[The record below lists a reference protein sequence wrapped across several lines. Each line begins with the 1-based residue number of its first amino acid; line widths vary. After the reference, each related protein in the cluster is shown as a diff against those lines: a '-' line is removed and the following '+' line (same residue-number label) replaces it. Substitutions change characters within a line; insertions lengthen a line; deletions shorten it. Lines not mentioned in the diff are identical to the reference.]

1 MVLVVGIF
9 AHYMQGR
16 RPNVGAK
23 WVTPGMTSQTGN
35 AEYRA
40 RKPSCKVN
48 VQMNHS
54 GNLRE
59 FFGVSSLVIIAPAR
73 ASTTSRLQSLI

>member
-1 MVLVVGIF
+1 MVLVVAIF

-40 RKPSCKVN
+40 RKPSCKLN
-48 VQMNHS
+48 VQMSHS
-54 GNLRE
+54 GNPRE
-59 FFGVSSLVIIAPAR
+59 FLGFSCLVTITPASV
-73 ASTTSRLQSLI
+73 STTYRLQSLI